1 MSSSERL
8 AHAVDGDFEAI
19 GDALLGVTSAAQD
32 ANAAIG
38 GSGQP
43 VDNGDQHQHW
53 QDQLPD
59 HQEGGGEH
67 GFNRQELR

>member
-1 MSSSERL
+1 MSSSKRF

-19 GDALLGVTSAAQD
+19 GDALLGMTSAAQD
-32 ANAAIG
+32 ANAAIC

-43 VDNGDQHQHW
+43 VEQSNDHKQR